1 MGRKA
6 GDKSDLAAF
15 VLKLKKDSVEE
26 KWLENQD
33 NKTLSLKI
41 LIKKALY
48 QYGNVDVKQ
57 IAIDNF
63 VKNPE
68 TNFGMSSKSKEIN
81 DNQKNF
87 ENTNDKKLVTSK
99 ATEEVFE
106 NKSNANKSSSADN
119 KKVKKKIITKSQNK
133 SENYSD
139 AVRNLLPPEFR
150 GIE

>member
-48 QYGNVDVKQ
+48 QYGNVDIKQ

-68 TNFGMSSKSKEIN
+68 TNFGMSTKSEKMN

-87 ENTNDKKLVTSK
+87 ENTNDKKFVTSK

-106 NKSNANKSSSADN
+106 NKSNVNKSSSANN

-139 AVRNLLPPEFR
+139 AVRNMLPPEFR

>member
-48 QYGNVDVKQ
+48 QYGNVDIKQ

-68 TNFGMSSKSKEIN
+68 TNFGMSSKSEKMN
-81 DNQKNF
+81 DNQKIF
-87 ENTNDKKLVTSK
+87 ENTNDKEFVTS

-106 NKSNANKSSSADN
+106 NKSNVNNSSSANN
-119 KKVKKKIITKSQNK
+119 KKVKRK
-133 SENYSD
+133 
-139 AVRNLLPPEFR
+139 LLPSLKINQR
-150 GIE
+150 IILML